1 MAAVLTELARELRRF
16 AAVATGAD
24 GAPPFAV
31 VGGLAVSARTEPR
44 FTRDVDVA
52 VAVAND
58 AAAEAL
64 VLHLQGGG
72 YRVLAVLEHQNGR
85 LSRVRMVPPGGS
97 EDGVLV
103 DLLFA
108 SSGVESEIVGSA
120 QMLEVLPGVV
130 LPVAL
135 AGDLLALKLLSVAP
149 SRPKDAQDLVSLLGE
164 CGEADL
170 DHCRGTLAL
179 ITARGYNR
187 GRSLHEALEALVR
200 TGSGKV

>member
-16 AAVATGAD
+16 AAVASGAD

-58 AAAEAL
+58 ATAEAM

-72 YRVLAVLEHQNGR
+72 YRVLTVLEHQNGG
-85 LSRVRMVPPGGS
+85 LSTVRVVPPGGT

-108 SSGVESEIVGSA
+108 SSGVESEIVRSA
-120 QMLEVLPGVV
+120 QTLEVLPGVV

-164 CGEADL
+164 CGDSEL
-170 DHCRGTLAL
+170 ERCRETLRL
-179 ITARGYNR
+179 ITSRGFNR
-187 GRSLHEALEALVR
+187 GRALHEALAALLSTER
-200 TGSGKV
+200 FKV